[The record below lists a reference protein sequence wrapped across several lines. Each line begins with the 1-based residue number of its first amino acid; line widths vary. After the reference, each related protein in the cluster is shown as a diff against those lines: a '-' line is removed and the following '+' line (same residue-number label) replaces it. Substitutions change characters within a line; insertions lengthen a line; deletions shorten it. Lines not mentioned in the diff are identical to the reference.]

1 MTESSMP
8 KGPIANRKPIT
19 MGKYP
24 RMGIDWRRSMKGVTI
39 NDAHLLV
46 AASMPKETPQMTEAI
61 SVMPMRE
68 IVLRVYSGRF
78 FISG

>member
-1 MTESSMP
+1 
-8 KGPIANRKPIT
+8 

-46 AASMPKETPQMTEAI
+46 AANMPKETPQMTEAI
-61 SVMPMRE
+61 NVMPMRE

-78 FISG
+78 LISG